1 MSAQPAPE
9 HENVIPLRPG
19 QPDTP
24 HPWER
29 PPQRRP
35 VIPGWM
41 AEPET
46 RKSAV
51 TWAAR
56 HAAHHVAFHA
66 VRLPKYLTRTAACAP
81 RGLMLAVY
89 HGWRWV
95 FDREGHELRVH
106 AVATR
111 DQKAYATMARIR
123 KDRVRT
129 RLLGLAT
136 GAAAVALLAGIVA
149 LIWAPGLWV
158 LFAAATGVLA
168 YLGRPRN
175 APLIDHAVV
184 SAAAERITPDV
195 IVRAL
200 DKLGL
205 AGITAAIKAGP
216 GAISFIAPGVGRD
229 GPGWRAELDLPYGV
243 TAVDVMD
250 RRDRLASGLRRP
262 LACVWPEPAHDQHAG
277 RLVLYILDRPLRD
290 TKAAAWPLAEKG
302 AADLFRPAPFARDQ
316 RGRAVTV
323 LLMFASMLIG
333 AMPRQGKTMAL
344 RILGLYCALDPSAQ
358 VRAWELKGTGDL
370 SCLEHVA
377 HSYGSGADDA
387 TLEACLADVREVAAE
402 LDKRAAKIRSL
413 PRDVCPEN
421 KVTPELAAR
430 RSLRP
435 VPARARS
442 SASAR
447 RHSATRSW
455 ARNSTGW
462 SRRSSSAARRS
473 A

>member
-35 VIPGWM
+35 VIPGWV

-129 RLLGLAT
+129 RLLGLVT
-136 GAAAVALLAGIVA
+136 GAAAVALLAG
-149 LIWAPGLWV
+149 
-158 LFAAATGVLA
+158 
-168 YLGRPRN
+168 
-175 APLIDHAVV
+175 VV
-184 SAAAERITPDV
+184 SAGLGAWPVGA
-195 IVRAL
+195 VR
-200 DKLGL
+200 GRNRR
-205 AGITAAIKAGP
+205 
-216 GAISFIAPGVGRD
+216 PGVPR
-229 GPGWRAELDLPYGV
+229 
-243 TAVDVMD
+243 TA
-250 RRDRLASGLRRP
+250 
-262 LACVWPEPAHDQHAG
+262 PERSA
-277 RLVLYILDRPLRD
+277 DRP
-290 TKAAAWPLAEKG
+290 
-302 AADLFRPAPFARDQ
+302 
-316 RGRAVTV
+316 
-323 LLMFASMLIG
+323 
-333 AMPRQGKTMAL
+333 
-344 RILGLYCALDPSAQ
+344 
-358 VRAWELKGTGDL
+358 
-370 SCLEHVA
+370 
-377 HSYGSGADDA
+377 
-387 TLEACLADVREVAAE
+387 
-402 LDKRAAKIRSL
+402 
-413 PRDVCPEN
+413 
-421 KVTPELAAR
+421 
-430 RSLRP
+430 
-435 VPARARS
+435 
-442 SASAR
+442 
-447 RHSATRSW
+447 
-455 ARNSTGW
+455 
-462 SRRSSSAARRS
+462 RSSSARPRS
-473 A
+473 GSLLM